1 MSGITPII
9 DTLLHQVLGQRV
21 DAPRTSDLPAPVKP
35 VLSGNAIESLTREG
49 GGPQQ
54 RGSSQA
60 ELTPARAS
68 ALLESGISSG
78 KAGEQSTTT
87 PGSSTTH
94 FSTAA
99 RTIADVLARFPA
111 PPSSITS
118 PQPLL
123 QEGEASPRF
132 LASQLQQNIQQ
143 SGVFYE
149 SHLAR
154 WLKGEWSTAALARE
168 PQMALAPR
176 MSAAAGLVSP
186 ETPHAARMGDAGSPT
201 SRAAMA
207 EMASP
212 VTLTSLRPAPAV
224 NRFAEA
230 PLLAQQGA
238 SPEVLSARGEMPGSE
253 QRHAL
258 ASSVLQQIGT
268 DQNDTLQSVV
278 RHQLEMLVTP
288 TLRWEGMLWPGIML
302 AMTLQQ
308 WSGGDGQDADG
319 QSKSQGHDTSPW
331 HSEMNISL
339 PHLGD
344 VHIDMTLR
352 AERAS
357 LSISAPEG
365 AALERLSEQ
374 ASALHE
380 RLDALGVQAVIDVH
394 RMPDNDASEE
404 RHE

>member
-1 MSGITPII
+1 MSSITPII
-9 DTLLHQVLGQRV
+9 DTLLHQVLGQRI

-35 VLSGNAIESLTREG
+35 VLSSNAVESLTREG
-49 GGPQQ
+49 GGFQQ

-60 ELTPARAS
+60 EFISARAA
-68 ALLESGISSG
+68 ALLESGVSSG
-78 KAGEQSTTT
+78 KAGEHTATT

-123 QEGEASPRF
+123 QEGEASPRL

-176 MSAAAGLVSP
+176 MSAAAGLATA
-186 ETPHAARMGDAGSPT
+186 ETPHAARMGDAGPPA

-212 VTLTSLRPAPAV
+212 VTLTSLRPATAV

-238 SPEVLSARGEMPGSE
+238 SPEVLSARGEMLGSE
-253 QRHAL
+253 RRHSL

-268 DQNDTLQSVV
+268 DQSDTLQSVV

-319 QSKSQGHDTSPW
+319 QEQSPGHDTSPW

-344 VHIDMTLR
+344 VHIAMTLR
-352 AERAS
+352 AEQAS

-365 AALERLSEQ
+365 TALERLSEQ

-394 RMPDNDASEE
+394 RTPDNDPSEE

>member
-49 GGPQQ
+49 GGLQQ

-60 ELTPARAS
+60 ELASARAS
-68 ALLESGISSG
+68 ALLESGVSSS
-78 KAGEQSTTT
+78 KAGESAATSS
-87 PGSSTTH
+87 SSTTH

-123 QEGEASPRF
+123 QEGDASPRL
-132 LASQLQQNIQQ
+132 LASQLQQNIQH

-176 MSAAAGLVSP
+176 MPAGSGLATA
-186 ETPHAARMGDAGSPT
+186 ETPHAARMADTGPPA

-207 EMASP
+207 EMASSA
-212 VTLTSLRPAPAV
+212 TLTFSRPATPV
-224 NRFAEA
+224 NLFAEA
-230 PLLAQQGA
+230 PLRAQQGV
-238 SPEVLSARGEMPGSE
+238 SPESLAARVDMSTSGQS
-253 QRHAL
+253 QAL
-258 ASSVLQQIGT
+258 ASSALQQIGT

-288 TLRWEGMLWPGIML
+288 SLRWEGMLWPGIML

-308 WSGGDGQDADG
+308 WGGGDGQDADG
-319 QSKSQGHDTSPW
+319 QAQSQGHDKSPW

-344 VHIDMTLR
+344 VHIAMTLR
-352 AERAS
+352 AERVS

-365 AALERLSEQ
+365 VALERLSEQ
-374 ASALHE
+374 MSALHE
-380 RLDALGVQAVIDVH
+380 RLDALGVQAVIDVSP
-394 RMPDNDASEE
+394 MPDNGASEE

>member
-1 MSGITPII
+1 MSSITPII
-9 DTLLHQVLGQRV
+9 DTLLHQVLGQRI

-35 VLSGNAIESLTREG
+35 VLSSNAVESLTREG
-49 GGPQQ
+49 GGFQQ

-60 ELTPARAS
+60 ELISSRAS
-68 ALLESGISSG
+68 ALLESGVSSG
-78 KAGEQSTTT
+78 KAGEHTATT

-123 QEGEASPRF
+123 QEGDASPRL
-132 LASQLQQNIQQ
+132 LASQLQQNIQH

-176 MSAAAGLVSP
+176 MVATGLAAA
-186 ETPHAARMGDAGSPT
+186 ETPHAARMADTGPPT

-212 VTLTSLRPAPAV
+212 ATLTSLSPATTA

-230 PLLAQQGA
+230 PWLAQQGA
-238 SPEVLSARGEMPGSE
+238 SPELLAARGDMSTSG
-253 QRHAL
+253 QRQTL
-258 ASSVLQQIGT
+258 ASSALQQIGT

-288 TLRWEGMLWPGIML
+288 SLRWEGMLWPGVML

-319 QSKSQGHDTSPW
+319 QSQSQGHDKSPW

-344 VHIDMTLR
+344 VHIAMTLR

-357 LSISAPEG
+357 LTISAPEG
-365 AALERLSEQ
+365 AALARLSEQ

-394 RMPDNDASEE
+394 HMSSNDASEKH
-404 RHE
+404 HE

>member
-21 DAPRTSDLPAPVKP
+21 DALRTSDLPAPVKP
-35 VLSGNAIESLTREG
+35 VAYGNAIEAFSREG
-49 GGPQQ
+49 GGLQQ

-60 ELTPARAS
+60 EFAPTKTPMS
-68 ALLESGISSG
+68 PELGVSSG
-78 KAGEQSTTT
+78 KAGENSAT
-87 PGSSTTH
+87 PHSSTTH

-123 QEGEASPRF
+123 QQGDASPRF
-132 LASQLQQNIQQ
+132 LASQLQQNIQH

-176 MSAAAGLVSP
+176 MLGTAGLGADPV
-186 ETPHAARMGDAGSPT
+186 THAARLSDAGPT
-201 SRAAMA
+201 AYRSAMA
-207 EMASP
+207 ETALP
-212 VTLTSLRPAPAV
+212 TLTSLRPAFAV
-224 NRFAEA
+224 NRVVNA
-230 PLLAQQGA
+230 PLLAQQAA
-238 SPEVLSARGEMPGSE
+238 SPELSLARGEMPANE
-253 QRHAL
+253 QRPAL
-258 ASSVLQQIGT
+258 ASAALKQIGA

-288 TLRWEGMLWPGIML
+288 TLRWEGMLWPGVML

-308 WSGGDGQDADG
+308 WSGGDGQETGD
-319 QSKSQGHDTSPW
+319 QSPSQGNDKSPW

-344 VHIDMTLR
+344 VHLAMTLR
-352 AERAS
+352 SEQVS
-357 LSISAPEG
+357 VSISAPEG
-365 AALERLSEQ
+365 PALARLSEQ
-374 ASALHE
+374 VTALHE
-380 RLDALGVQAVIDVH
+380 RLDALGVQAVIDV
-394 RMPDNDASEE
+394 RRLTDEEGSEE

>member
-9 DTLLHQVLGQRV
+9 DTLLHQVLGQRI
-21 DAPRTSDLPAPVKP
+21 DAPRTTDLPAPVKP

-49 GGPQQ
+49 GGLQQ

-60 ELTPARAS
+60 EFTPARAS
-68 ALLESGISSG
+68 ALLEAGVPSG
-78 KAGEQSTTT
+78 KSEEHSAAT
-87 PGSSTTH
+87 PSSSTTH

-123 QEGEASPRF
+123 QEGEASPRL
-132 LASQLQQNIQQ
+132 LASQLQQNIQH

-176 MSAAAGLVSP
+176 MPVATGLATT
-186 ETPHAARMGDAGSPT
+186 ETPHAARMTDTGPPT
-201 SRAAMA
+201 SRATMA

-212 VTLTSLRPAPAV
+212 ATLTSLRPATTA
-224 NRFAEA
+224 NHFAEA
-230 PLLAQQGA
+230 PLLAQQGD
-238 SPEVLSARGEMPGSE
+238 SPELLAVRGDMSTSG
-253 QRHAL
+253 QHHTL
-258 ASSVLQQIGT
+258 ASSALQQIGT

-288 TLRWEGMLWPGIML
+288 SLRWEGMLWPGVML

-308 WSGGDGQDADG
+308 WSEGDGQDADG
-319 QSKSQGHDTSPW
+319 QAQSQGHDKSPW

-339 PHLGD
+339 PNLGD
-344 VHIDMTLR
+344 VHIAMTLR

-365 AALERLSEQ
+365 EGLERLSEQ
-374 ASALHE
+374 VSALHE

>member
-49 GGPQQ
+49 GGLQQ
-54 RGSSQA
+54 RGSAQA
-60 ELTPARAS
+60 ELASARAS
-68 ALLESGISSG
+68 ALLESGVPSG
-78 KAGEQSTTT
+78 KAGESAST
-87 PGSSTTH
+87 PNSSTTH

-123 QEGEASPRF
+123 QEGEAAPRL
-132 LASQLQQNIQQ
+132 LASQLQQNIQN

-154 WLKGEWSTAALARE
+154 WLKGEWSTAALSRE

-176 MSAAAGLVSP
+176 MPAAAGLATA
-186 ETPHAARMGDAGSPT
+186 ETPHAARMADMGSPT
-201 SRAAMA
+201 RAAMA
-207 EMASP
+207 ELASSA
-212 VTLTSLRPAPAV
+212 TLTSLRPATAA

-238 SPEVLSARGEMPGSE
+238 SPELLSARGEMPASE
-253 QRHAL
+253 QRYTL
-258 ASSVLQQIGT
+258 ASSALQQIGT

-288 TLRWEGMLWPGIML
+288 SLRWEGMLWPGIML

-308 WSGGDGQDADG
+308 WSGGDGQDADN
-319 QSKSQGHDTSPW
+319 QAQSQGHDTSPW

-344 VHIDMTLR
+344 VHIALTLR

-365 AALERLSEQ
+365 PALERLSEQ

-380 RLDALGVQAVIDVH
+380 RLDALGVQAVIDVN
-394 RMPDNDASEE
+394 RMPDNDASKEGYE
-404 RHE
+404 

>member
-1 MSGITPII
+1 MSGITPLI
-9 DTLLHQVLGQRV
+9 DTLLHQVLGQRI
-21 DAPRTSDLPAPVKP
+21 DAPRTTDLPAPVKP

-49 GGPQQ
+49 GGLQQ

-60 ELTPARAS
+60 ELTAARAS
-68 ALLESGISSG
+68 ALLESGMSSG
-78 KAGEQSTTT
+78 KAGEQSSTT

-111 PPSSITS
+111 PPSAITS

-123 QEGEASPRF
+123 QEGEASPRL
-132 LASQLQQNIQQ
+132 LASQLQQNIQH

-176 MSAAAGLVSP
+176 MVATGLAAA
-186 ETPHAARMGDAGSPT
+186 ETPHAARMADTGPPT

-212 VTLTSLRPAPAV
+212 ATLTSLSPATTA

-230 PLLAQQGA
+230 PWLAQQGA
-238 SPEVLSARGEMPGSE
+238 SPELLAARGDMSTSG
-253 QRHAL
+253 QRQTL
-258 ASSVLQQIGT
+258 ASSALQQIGT

-288 TLRWEGMLWPGIML
+288 SLRWEGMLWPGVML

-319 QSKSQGHDTSPW
+319 QAQPQGHDTSPW

-380 RLDALGVQAVIDVH
+380 RLEALGVQAVIDVH
-394 RMPDNDASEE
+394 RLPDNDASEE